1 MVNFFFD
8 GWEPVLRVLV
18 VGSLGYLALVVL
30 LRSSGKRTLAQMSAF
45 DFIIT
50 VAIGASFGRVL
61 TARTVPLVEAVVAF
75 ALLIALQVVVSNLQL
90 RSTWFRSALTGDPTL
105 LYHRGEIQAA
115 ALRRVR
121 LTESALHVAARQHG
135 AGSLDEVAAIVLEPT
150 GSLSVIGSSRVGD
163 GGALPQD

>member
-18 VGSLGYLALVVL
+18 VGTLGYVALVVL
-30 LRSSGKRTLAQMSAF
+30 LRSSGTRTLAQMSSF

-61 TARTVPLVEAVVAF
+61 TARTVPLAEAVGAF
-75 ALLIALQVVVSNLQL
+75 ALLITLQVVVSNLQM
-90 RSTWFRSALTGDPTL
+90 RSTWFRSVMTGDPTL
-105 LYHRGEIQAA
+105 LYHRGQIQTS

-121 LTESALHVAARQHG
+121 LTESALHAAARQHG
-135 AGSLDEVAAIVLEPT
+135 AGSLDDVAAIVLEPT
-150 GSLSVIGSSRVGD
+150 GSLSVIGSTSIGD
-163 GGALPQD
+163 GGSLPQD